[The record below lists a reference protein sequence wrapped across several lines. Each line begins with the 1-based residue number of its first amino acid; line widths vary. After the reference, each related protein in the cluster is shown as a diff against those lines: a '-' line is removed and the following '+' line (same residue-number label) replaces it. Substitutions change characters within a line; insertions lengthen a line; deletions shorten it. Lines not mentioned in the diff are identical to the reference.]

1 VYHQIKLNWVQFFF
15 QGYKKN
21 VGYETLPM
29 KSVHVVLTMKI
40 APICMQGQPL
50 PTF

>member
-1 VYHQIKLNWVQFFF
+1 LGAVFLPRLQ
-15 QGYKKN
+15 KN

-50 PTF
+50 PTFNSFYTF